1 MIKIIC
7 GIKGK
12 KNMSICEQI
21 KANILIL
28 IILVFFILIS
38 GGPTGLARALAVEMP
53 PVPGQVYHQSPEP
66 GQEPEDVE
74 SLPPAVQKM
83 DELIKQE
90 TKVLQRGFNTPE
102 LEPDAESMAEP
113 DPEPKPEQS
122 YETTPDSSPSTPEA
136 EAKSVTEQP
145 VAEDETNMPLQK
157 ETQSDSYTPSEVNEA
172 EVAEEDKSP
181 KPCAIGV
188 ATSGKIGDIGFFLKG
203 LIIFTMVGITG
214 FAILRKFFVNPKT

>member
-1 MIKIIC
+1 
-7 GIKGK
+7 
-12 KNMSICEQI
+12 MSRCEQI
-21 KANILIL
+21 RANILIYS
-28 IILVFFILIS
+28 ILVFFILIS
-38 GGPTGLARALAVEMP
+38 GGPTGLAKALAIEMP
-53 PVPGQVYHQSPEP
+53 PVPGQIYHQSPEP
-66 GQEPEDVE
+66 GQAPEEIE
-74 SLPPAVQKM
+74 SLPPAVQEM

-102 LEPDAESMAEP
+102 LEPEVEPTAELE
-113 DPEPKPEQS
+113 PEPIPEQN
-122 YETTPDSSPSTPEA
+122 YETTLDSSPSSPEA

-145 VAEDETNMPLQK
+145 VAGDETNMSLQK

-188 ATSGKIGDIGFFLKG
+188 ATNGKLSNFGFFLRG

-214 FAILRKFFVNPKT
+214 FALLRKLVFKT